1 MASGSATDD
10 ALVQAALWGYAT
22 EFLVFTDARGGLVA
36 AVGAGLGSAG
46 FTDDRLRS
54 GRHIG
59 ERIHPDDFPAVL
71 DIIERARLDPAFYA
85 TVRARAQG
93 DDGTWRVFD
102 CAVIGVA
109 THPVLGTGSV
119 VRAREVH
126 VDPSELGEDRFLSLA
141 QAIDVGVMSA
151 DARGWMIYA
160 NDPARALLGLPGDE
174 VLGHGWR
181 RVIHPDDVAD
191 VVDAATRVVR
201 EGITQQA
208 VFRVHPRDRDTAA
221 VTGERWVT
229 ATAVPLGGAERR
241 TGWVA
246 TLEDVTE
253 RHRAQARLAHQ
264 ATHDELTGLPNRY
277 LLVDRLHHA
286 LTRRRRG
293 LDPVTVLFVDLDGFK
308 DINDAHGHA
317 AGDEVLREVA
327 ARLVSVLRPND
338 TLARLGGDE
347 FVVVLEGIDEVGARL
362 LERRITAVL
371 ADPLVVVGV
380 EAPLA
385 VAASIGV
392 AAAGPDETAT
402 EVLDRADAAMYQA
415 KHKA

>member
-1 MASGSATDD
+1 MASGPATDD
-10 ALVQAALWGYAT
+10 ARVQAALWGYAS
-22 EFLVFTDARGGLVA
+22 EFLIFTDARGGLVA

-46 FTDDRLRS
+46 FTDDRMRS

-59 ERIHPDDFPAVL
+59 ERIHPDDLPEVL

-119 VRAREVH
+119 IRAREVH

-141 QAIDVGVMSA
+141 QTIDLGVVSA
-151 DARGWMIYA
+151 DARGWVVYA
-160 NDPARALLGLPGDE
+160 NDPARALLGLPGEE

-181 RVIHPDDVAD
+181 HVIHADDLED
-191 VVDAATRVVR
+191 VIDAATRVVR
-201 EGITQQA
+201 EGTPQQA
-208 VFRVHPRDRDTAA
+208 VFRVHPRDRQTAA
-221 VTGERWVT
+221 VLGERWVT
-229 ATAVPLGGAERR
+229 ATAVPLGGSERR

-253 RHRAQARLAHQ
+253 RHRVQARLAHQ
-264 ATHDELTGLPNRY
+264 ATHDELTGLPNRH
-277 LLVDRLHHA
+277 LVVDRLHQA
-286 LTRRRRG
+286 VTRRRRG
-293 LDPVTVLFVDLDGFK
+293 LDPLTVLFVDLDDFK
-308 DINDAHGHA
+308 DVNDEHGHA
-317 AGDEVLREVA
+317 AGDQVLRQVA
-327 ARLVSVLRPND
+327 DRLASVVRPND

-347 FVVVLEGIDEVGARL
+347 FVVVLEGLDEAGADL
-362 LERRITAVL
+362 LVERIRRVL
-371 ADPLVVVGV
+371 AVPMAVSDQDRPVT
-380 EAPLA
+380 

-392 AAAGPDETAT
+392 AAAGPDETAAD
-402 EVLDRADAAMYQA
+402 LLARADAAMYEA
-415 KHKA
+415 KRGR